1 MISSDWFTPDTYCG
15 FMLFQVVCVLY
26 VLCLW
31 EGTLSAGTHAQRNSF
46 RMVWTILVYP
56 RLALAFK
63 GFVLFSLLIL
73 SQLHHLLHY

>member
-1 MISSDWFTPDTYCG
+1 MSVLKLCMYSVLY
-15 FMLFQVVCVLY
+15 VLY

-46 RMVWTILVYP
+46 RMVWTILDY
-56 RLALAFK
+56 RYLRLAFK
-63 GFVLFSLLIL
+63 GLVLFLLFSFFLLIL